1 MNEQKMTITTG
12 EALQMVINNL
22 GQLNI
27 PVSMLQQI
35 GIPIAQSIT
44 ILQDVYKVME
54 ENEKK
59 AIENPDDIKVELLSE
74 PKDAEGEDNNA

>member
-59 AIENPDDIKVELLSE
+59 AAENPDDIKVELLSE